1 MDTAHRGILSA
12 IVDFSLRFRGVV
24 IALACMWLAYC
35 AYALLRAKYDVFP
48 EFATPQIDIQTSA
61 PGLAP
66 EQVEA
71 LVTQPIE
78 NAVNGVPGLES
89 LRSNSIQGLSVI
101 TMYFSPQSDIYLNR
115 QVIAERL
122 TALVGK
128 LPEGIPAPA
137 MVPLTSSTGDLLTI
151 GLTSNTRTLMEL
163 RTLADWT
170 VKPRILA
177 APGVAKVA
185 IFGGQVKQ
193 FQIQPR
199 LDQMRLYNLSM
210 DDLLAAARKA
220 TGVRGAGF
228 IDTPNQH
235 LILQTEGQSLTAAEL
250 ARSALVAGK
259 DTGAPMSITLG
270 DVARVAEA
278 PEPPISAASVM
289 GKEGVILNVWVQFGA
304 NTLEATGGVER
315 AMEELSP
322 MLRSEGV
329 VVHPRLFRA
338 ANFIETAMHRL
349 KISICIGAFLVV
361 VVLFLFLANLRTASI
376 SVTAIPL
383 SLLTAVT
390 VLEYLGHSFNI
401 MTLGGLAIAIGVVVD
416 DAVINVEN
424 ILRRLRENRH
434 LEKPRPISHVIFDAT
449 MEVQGAVVYATFA
462 VALVF
467 VPVLTM
473 SGLAGRLFSP
483 LGVAY
488 ILAILFSLLVAITV
502 TPVMCF
508 LLLGSRDLD
517 KTEPPLVRWS
527 KGKYRLLLLRVE
539 RSHRMV
545 IAFAGIGSIVGA
557 AALFLLGGEFLP
569 TLREG
574 HFLVHLTAAPGT
586 SIEQSLEVGRQ
597 ATRALLKTP
606 CVATV
611 AQRVGRAEVDDI
623 FGTHSSEL
631 EVDLKPLGGTVAASA
646 EDEVRHAL
654 AGLVGV
660 NFVVNT
666 FLTERIEETL
676 SGYTASVVINI
687 FGNDLSVLDG
697 KAKEVVRE
705 VSAIPGAA
713 DVQAQSPPGT
723 PQLFIRLRH
732 EDCARWGFDPVD
744 ILEVIQTAYQ
754 GTTVGQVYDGNRV
767 FDVLVILDPRD
778 RNSVNGLGNL
788 ALRSPTGSF
797 VRLGRL
803 ADIKEM
809 PGRYTI
815 QHDAARRVQVV
826 TCNVSD
832 RDVHSFVE
840 EAKKRIAASI
850 KMPEGTYVEFGG
862 TAEAEARS
870 RSDLI
875 LHSLLAG
882 IGIILLLSIVFANG
896 RSLVL
901 ILANLPFCF
910 VGGVLALVCSGNG
923 LSIGSLVGFV
933 SLFGIT
939 LRNSIM
945 MISHFEHLVSCEG
958 QSWGLETAIRGASE
972 RLTPILM
979 TALVTAMG
987 LLPIAL
993 ASGAPGLEI
1002 EGPMAIVI
1010 LGGLATSTALNLLV
1024 LPALA
1029 LRFGRFA
1036 PRGVGN
1042 SSIATARSD
1051 D

>member
-12 IVDFSLRFRGVV
+12 IVDSSLRFRGVV

-199 LDQMRLYNLSM
+199 LDRMRLYNLSM

-250 ARSALVAGK
+250 ARITIVAGK
-259 DTGAPMSITLG
+259 DAGAPMSITLG

-349 KISICIGAFLVV
+349 KISICIGAALVV

-390 VLEYLGHSFNI
+390 VLEYLGHSLNI

-434 LEKPRPISHVIFDAT
+434 LEKPRPVSRVIST
-449 MEVQGAVVYATFA
+449 R
-462 VALVF
+462 
-467 VPVLTM
+467 PWRCR
-473 SGLAGRLFSP
+473 GRSC
-483 LGVAY
+483 
-488 ILAILFSLLVAITV
+488 TRR
-502 TPVMCF
+502 
-508 LLLGSRDLD
+508 SRW
-517 KTEPPLVRWS
+517 RWS
-527 KGKYRLLLLRVE
+527 
-539 RSHRMV
+539 SCPCSPCP
-545 IAFAGIGSIVGA
+545 AS
-557 AALFLLGGEFLP
+557 
-569 TLREG
+569 REG
-574 HFLVHLTAAPGT
+574 SSRRSASP
-586 SIEQSLEVGRQ
+586 ISLPYSS
-597 ATRALLKTP
+597 P
-606 CVATV
+606 C
-611 AQRVGRAEVDDI
+611 
-623 FGTHSSEL
+623 S
-631 EVDLKPLGGTVAASA
+631 
-646 EDEVRHAL
+646 
-654 AGLVGV
+654 
-660 NFVVNT
+660 
-666 FLTERIEETL
+666 
-676 SGYTASVVINI
+676 
-687 FGNDLSVLDG
+687 
-697 KAKEVVRE
+697 
-705 VSAIPGAA
+705 
-713 DVQAQSPPGT
+713 
-723 PQLFIRLRH
+723 
-732 EDCARWGFDPVD
+732 
-744 ILEVIQTAYQ
+744 
-754 GTTVGQVYDGNRV
+754 
-767 FDVLVILDPRD
+767 
-778 RNSVNGLGNL
+778 
-788 ALRSPTGSF
+788 LRSP
-797 VRLGRL
+797 
-803 ADIKEM
+803 
-809 PGRYTI
+809 
-815 QHDAARRVQVV
+815 
-826 TCNVSD
+826 
-832 RDVHSFVE
+832 
-840 EAKKRIAASI
+840 
-850 KMPEGTYVEFGG
+850 
-862 TAEAEARS
+862 
-870 RSDLI
+870 
-875 LHSLLAG
+875 
-882 IGIILLLSIVFANG
+882 
-896 RSLVL
+896 
-901 ILANLPFCF
+901 
-910 VGGVLALVCSGNG
+910 
-923 LSIGSLVGFV
+923 
-933 SLFGIT
+933 
-939 LRNSIM
+939 
-945 MISHFEHLVSCEG
+945 
-958 QSWGLETAIRGASE
+958 
-972 RLTPILM
+972 
-979 TALVTAMG
+979 
-987 LLPIAL
+987 
-993 ASGAPGLEI
+993 
-1002 EGPMAIVI
+1002 
-1010 LGGLATSTALNLLV
+1010 
-1024 LPALA
+1024 
-1029 LRFGRFA
+1029 
-1036 PRGVGN
+1036 
-1042 SSIATARSD
+1042 
-1051 D
+1051 